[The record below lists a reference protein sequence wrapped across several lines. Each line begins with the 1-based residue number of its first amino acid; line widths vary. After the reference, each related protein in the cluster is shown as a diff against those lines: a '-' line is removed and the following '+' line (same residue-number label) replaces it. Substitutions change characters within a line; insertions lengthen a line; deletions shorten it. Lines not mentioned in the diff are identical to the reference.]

1 MNKINDNA
9 LSLHQKSIIIDM
21 LNPSKITRE
30 YLLSMKKSGI
40 TASNITLAGAKH
52 GDVAHIRNTPSDVID
67 DLTRFNRFIKDNND
81 IAIPIRCSADIEK
94 AKAEEK
100 IGIINGFQNSLPIR
114 EDLSLV
120 KIYYNLGVRIIQLT
134 YNEKNLVGGG
144 CGDTS
149 NSRLSEFGKM
159 VVKEMNDLGILI
171 DLSHVG
177 DNTSLDAIN
186 FSKKSVAFTHANARA
201 LCHNP
206 RNKSDSLIKLISSK
220 GGIIGLVPISM
231 FVTKNETNVKLDSL
245 MNHANYMKKLV
256 GSNYMG
262 FGTDF
267 MEGWTV
273 EEVNSLLEVFPWEKN
288 KVVNYVNELNS
299 VTKLPN
305 LTTSLMKNG
314 YDNNE
319 IQKIMGLNF
328 FDLFK
333 KVCD

>member
-1 MNKINDNA
+1 
-9 LSLHQKSIIIDM
+9 M
-21 LNPSKITRE
+21 L
-30 YLLSMKKSGI
+30 M
-40 TASNITLAGAKH
+40 
-52 GDVAHIRNTPSDVID
+52 
-67 DLTRFNRFIKDNND
+67 
-81 IAIPIRCSADIEK
+81 
-94 AKAEEK
+94 
-100 IGIINGFQNSLPIR
+100 
-114 EDLSLV
+114 
-120 KIYYNLGVRIIQLT
+120 
-134 YNEKNLVGGG
+134 
-144 CGDTS
+144 
-149 NSRLSEFGKM
+149 
-159 VVKEMNDLGILI
+159 
-171 DLSHVG
+171 HV
-177 DNTSLDAIN
+177 
-186 FSKKSVAFTHANARA
+186 F
-201 LCHNP
+201 LCNNP